1 MQEIR
6 QFLASGLDKTEE
18 KAVSVKEKN
27 DLEKSGNTFL
37 KKKTSIPEKPLFSGK
52 SSLAEK
58 SLCTEKPLRTGES
71 LCTEKPLR
79 TEESLCTEETPGT
92 NPEWGQGR
100 RNFTVRLT
108 IAALLFLF
116 FAAGF
121 HFRYFPD
128 WLTKERVKETFADNS
143 LAQYLEK
150 EAAEA
155 LAASDIRGKEKDSV
169 EDGMYRTVTG
179 QTTSE
184 Q

>member
-6 QFLASGLDKTEE
+6 QFLASGPDKTAE
-18 KAVSVKEKN
+18 KTAPVEREN
-27 DLEKSGNTFL
+27 YIEKSGKHFF
-37 KKKTSIPEKPLFSGK
+37 KKEIPIPEKSLYTEKPLST
-52 SSLAEK
+52 EK
-58 SLCTEKPLRTGES
+58 TLNTEKPLCTEKFLY
-71 LCTEKPLR
+71 TENPVF
-79 TEESLCTEETPGT
+79 TEETPRT

-100 RNFTVRLT
+100 RYFTVRLT

-121 HFRYFPD
+121 YFHYFPD

-155 LAASDIRGKEKDSV
+155 LAASDIQAEKED
-169 EDGMYRTVTG
+169 
-179 QTTSE
+179 
-184 Q
+184 